1 MRKALSIMSVVSL
14 GVCALAYGCSDDEK
28 TNTLPRSDAGGGGDS
43 AAVDSGGGGTDS
55 GGNNDS
61 GSTVLKAKA
70 TLAHTGLPN
79 AGTPA
84 GTVEF
89 EDNGTSTTVKI
100 SVTGATAGDHG
111 VHVHANGDCSTV
123 DGGFGAGAGGHWS
136 GPRLPDGCDAPRG
149 RPRQRHRRRGRHRHR
164 HGHHDHH
171 QAQVGR
177 HVEPDGQ
184 GRHLPPGFGRRRH
197 AADRRRRHARGVRH
211 HPGELALRAALRAA
225 LR

>member
-123 DGGFGAGAGGHWS
+123 DGGFGAGAGGHWNPTDAGHGFPTGATHHAGDLGNVTVAAGGTGTGTVTTTTIKLKS
-136 GPRLPDGCDAPRG
+136 GDTLNPTGKAVIFHQGSDDGVTQPTGDAG
-149 RPRQRHRRRGRHRHR
+149 T
-164 HGHHDHH
+164 
-171 QAQVGR
+171 
-177 HVEPDGQ
+177 
-184 GRHLPPGFGRRRH
+184 
-197 AADRRRRHARGVRH
+197 
-211 HPGELALRAALRAA
+211 RAACGIIQAN
-225 LR
+225 